1 MGAVLQVRDT
11 PRTMPEEST
20 TPDLEELVVRAFEAM
35 NRRDFEALESF
46 YAPDASLTLVEM
58 GATFEGP
65 AAIRDFAEDF
75 VGSFEHYE
83 IELNEVI
90 DLGNGVCFG
99 VYLQQ
104 GRPIGS
110 TGLVQM
116 RTAIILLLVE
126 GMVVRHMM
134 DTDIDRAR
142 AAAERLAESRR

>member
-1 MGAVLQVRDT
+1 MS
-11 PRTMPEEST
+11 EEST
-20 TPDLEELVVRAFEAM
+20 APDLEELALRGFEAM
-35 NRRDFEALESF
+35 NRRDFEAFESF

-58 GATFEGP
+58 GANFEGR
-65 AAIRDFAEDF
+65 AAIRGYCEDF

-116 RTAIILLLVE
+116 RVGFILLLAE
-126 GMVVRHMM
+126 GMVVRQMI
-134 DTDIDRAR
+134 DIDIDRAR
-142 AAAERLAESRR
+142 ATAERFAEERG